1 MNRKIKGLIKEKSLD
16 NIYQILKELHTSSED
31 FVLATII
38 HVEGTAY
45 LKTGTTMLIRK
56 DGTSLGVLSP
66 GCLEEDIIQ
75 QSNQVFKGKR
85 SHLLVYDLNYE
96 EEPSLGYGVGC
107 NGVLFILLERIDE
120 LFIKNVEKMKKE
132 MKAGKVIILTK
143 SMSYDFSLLT
153 YEWASLR
160 NEEIKGGLNWELL
173 LDREN
178 GLYSFT
184 HIILP
189 QPRIVVFGAGM
200 DARPVV
206 KLAASCG
213 FSVIV
218 CDWRETFCNKKYFPD
233 ADRLIIGFPNEIF
246 QELELLPE
254 DFVIIMSHN
263 FYRDKEIIQLI
274 RKHTVRYLGLLG
286 SKQRSKALLKNDF
299 RQQISAPIGFP
310 IGAQGPEEI
319 AVSIMAEIIARYRQK
334 ERA

>member
-1 MNRKIKGLIKEKSLD
+1 MN
-16 NIYQILKELHTSSED
+16 NFYQILKKLHTSSSED
-31 FVLATII
+31 SVLATII

-45 LKTGTTMLIRK
+45 LKTGTTMLIGK

-75 QSNQVFKGKR
+75 QSNQVFKDKK
-85 SHLLVYDLNYE
+85 SQLLVYDLNNE
-96 EEPSLGYGVGC
+96 EEPSMGFGVGC

-120 LFIKNVEKMKKE
+120 VFMENVAKMKKE
-132 MKAGKVIILTK
+132 MKAGKAMILTK
-143 SMSYDFSLLT
+143 SLSYDFSLLT
-153 YEWASLR
+153 YEWTCLR
-160 NEEIKGGLNWELL
+160 SEEIKSGLNCELW

-189 QPRIVVFGAGM
+189 QPRIVVFGAGI
-200 DARPVV
+200 DAKPVV
-206 KLAASCG
+206 KLAVACG
-213 FSVIV
+213 FSVTV
-218 CDWRETFCNKKYFPD
+218 CDWRGAFCNKEHFPD

-274 RKHTVRYLGLLG
+274 SEHSVRYLGLLG
-286 SKQRSKALLKNDF
+286 SKQRTEALLNNDF
-299 RQQISAPIGFP
+299 PQQTSAPIGLS

-319 AVSIMAEIIARYRQK
+319 AVSIMAEIIACYREQK
-334 ERA
+334 MA

>member
-1 MNRKIKGLIKEKSLD
+1 MN
-16 NIYQILKELHTSSED
+16 NIYQILEELHTSSHSED
-31 FVLATII
+31 SVLATII

-85 SHLLVYDLNYE
+85 SQLLVYDLKDE

-120 LFIKNVEKMKKE
+120 IFIKNVAKMKKE
-132 MKAGKVIILTK
+132 MKAGKAIVLTK
-143 SMSYDFSLLT
+143 SLLYDFSLLK
-153 YEWASLR
+153 YEWTSLR
-160 NEEIKGGLNWELL
+160 NEMNKGGLNSELWI
-173 LDREN
+173 DREK
-178 GLYSFT
+178 GMYLFT
-184 HIILP
+184 HMILP

-206 KLAASCG
+206 KLAAACG
-213 FSVIV
+213 FSVTV
-218 CDWRETFCNKKYFPD
+218 CDWREAFCNKKHFPD
-233 ADRLIIGFPNEIF
+233 ADRLIIGFPNEVF

-263 FYRDKEIIQLI
+263 FNRDKEIIQLI
-274 RKHTVRYLGLLG
+274 SGHSLRYLGLLG
-286 SKQRSKALLKNDF
+286 SKQRSEALLNNGFPK
-299 RQQISAPIGFP
+299 QLSAPIGFP
-310 IGAQGPEEI
+310 IGAQGPVEI
-319 AVSIMAEIIARYRQK
+319 AVSIMAEIIACYRGK
-334 ERA
+334 MA